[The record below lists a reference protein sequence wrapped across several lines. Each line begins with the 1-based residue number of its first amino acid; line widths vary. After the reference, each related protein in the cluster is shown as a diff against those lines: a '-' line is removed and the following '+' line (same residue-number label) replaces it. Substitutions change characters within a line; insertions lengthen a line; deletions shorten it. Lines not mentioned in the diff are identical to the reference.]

1 MRKFLVPA
9 SIFGLIGSAHAAV
22 PTNVSTALTDG
33 ATDAAAVAALG
44 LLVVLGVAVI
54 KYMRRGI

>member
-1 MRKFLVPA
+1 MRKYLVPV
-9 SIFGLIGSAHAAV
+9 SIFGLIGSAQAAV
-22 PTNVSTALTDG
+22 PTNVSTAMTDG